1 LRNTSSNSPQP
12 GAAVEFWH
20 DVLIEK
26 SWAVLLEL
34 RKRYEFI
41 LLGGWA
47 VYLYTKALKSKDI
60 DIIVDYN
67 TLGLMGRELPLKKN
81 ERLRKYEL
89 LISDVE
95 VEVYVPYF
103 SNLGIPVEDVAANIR
118 VLEGFKVPTPEVL
131 LILKQAAEVE
141 RAGSVKGLKDR
152 IDILALLIY
161 SEIDFNTYLS
171 LVKKYSLYS
180 YRERLKNLVE
190 TADREFK
197 ELGITNPRQIRLLR
211 KKISSVM

>member
-1 LRNTSSNSPQP
+1 
-12 GAAVEFWH
+12 VEFWH

-95 VEVYVPYF
+95 VDVYVPYF

-171 LVKKYSLYS
+171 LVKKYSLSS

>member
-1 LRNTSSNSPQP
+1 M
-12 GAAVEFWH
+12 EFWH

-171 LVKKYSLYS
+171 LVKKYSLSS

-197 ELGITNPRQIRLLR
+197 ELGITNPQQIRLLR

>member
-1 LRNTSSNSPQP
+1 M
-12 GAAVEFWH
+12 EFWH

-81 ERLRKYEL
+81 ERLKKYEL
-89 LISDVE
+89 LINDVE
-95 VEVYVPYF
+95 VDVYVPYF

-171 LVKKYSLYS
+171 LVNKYSLYS

-211 KKISSVM
+211 KKISSVT

>member
-1 LRNTSSNSPQP
+1 LQNP
-12 GAAVEFWH
+12 
-20 DVLIEK
+20 K
-26 SWAVLLEL
+26 
-34 RKRYEFI
+34 
-41 LLGGWA
+41 
-47 VYLYTKALKSKDI
+47 
-60 DIIVDYN
+60 
-67 TLGLMGRELPLKKN
+67 
-81 ERLRKYEL
+81 
-89 LISDVE
+89 
-95 VEVYVPYF
+95 
-103 SNLGIPVEDVAANIR
+103 
-118 VLEGFKVPTPEVL
+118 VL

-171 LVKKYSLYS
+171 LVNKYSLSS

>member
-1 LRNTSSNSPQP
+1 
-12 GAAVEFWH
+12 VEFWH

-81 ERLRKYEL
+81 ERLKKYEL

-95 VEVYVPYF
+95 VDVYVPYF

-171 LVKKYSLYS
+171 LVKKYSLSS

-197 ELGITNPRQIRLLR
+197 ELGITNPRQIKLLR

>member
-1 LRNTSSNSPQP
+1 M
-12 GAAVEFWH
+12 EFWH

-60 DIIVDYN
+60 DIIVDYD

-95 VEVYVPYF
+95 VDVYVPYF
-103 SNLGIPVEDVAANIR
+103 SNLGIPVEDVAASIR

-171 LVKKYSLYS
+171 LVKKYSLSS

>member
-1 LRNTSSNSPQP
+1 
-12 GAAVEFWH
+12 VEFWH

-34 RKRYEFI
+34 GKRYEFI

-103 SNLGIPVEDVAANIR
+103 SNLGIPVEDVAASIR

-171 LVKKYSLYS
+171 LVKKYSLSS

>member
-1 LRNTSSNSPQP
+1 
-12 GAAVEFWH
+12 VEFWH

-81 ERLRKYEL
+81 ERLKKYEL
-89 LISDVE
+89 LINDVE
-95 VEVYVPYF
+95 VDVYVPYF

-171 LVKKYSLYS
+171 LVNKYSLSS

>member
-1 LRNTSSNSPQP
+1 M
-12 GAAVEFWH
+12 GFWH

-26 SWAVLLEL
+26 SWTVLLEL

-89 LISDVE
+89 LINDVE

-103 SNLGIPVEDVAANIR
+103 SNLGIPVEDVAASIR

-161 SEIDFNTYLS
+161 SEIDFNAYLS
-171 LVKKYSLYS
+171 LVNKYSLSS

-197 ELGITNPRQIRLLR
+197 ELGLTNPRQIRQLR
-211 KKISSVM
+211 KKLLSLM

>member
-1 LRNTSSNSPQP
+1 
-12 GAAVEFWH
+12 VEFWH

-171 LVKKYSLYS
+171 LVKKYSLSS

>member
-1 LRNTSSNSPQP
+1 M
-12 GAAVEFWH
+12 EFWH

-89 LISDVE
+89 LINDVE
-95 VEVYVPYF
+95 VDVYVPYF

-171 LVKKYSLYS
+171 LVNKYSLSS

-197 ELGITNPRQIRLLR
+197 ELGITNPRQIRLFR

>member
-1 LRNTSSNSPQP
+1 M
-12 GAAVEFWH
+12 EFWH
-20 DVLIEK
+20 DLLIEK

-95 VEVYVPYF
+95 VDVYVPYF

-171 LVKKYSLYS
+171 LVNKYSLSS

>member
-1 LRNTSSNSPQP
+1 LQN
-12 GAAVEFWH
+12 
-20 DVLIEK
+20 
-26 SWAVLLEL
+26 
-34 RKRYEFI
+34 
-41 LLGGWA
+41 
-47 VYLYTKALKSKDI
+47 
-60 DIIVDYN
+60 
-67 TLGLMGRELPLKKN
+67 
-81 ERLRKYEL
+81 
-89 LISDVE
+89 
-95 VEVYVPYF
+95 
-103 SNLGIPVEDVAANIR
+103 
-118 VLEGFKVPTPEVL
+118 PEVL

-171 LVKKYSLYS
+171 LVKKYSLSS

>member
-1 LRNTSSNSPQP
+1 
-12 GAAVEFWH
+12 VEFWH

-81 ERLRKYEL
+81 ERLKKYEL

-95 VEVYVPYF
+95 VDVYVPYF

-171 LVKKYSLYS
+171 LVNKYSLSS

>member
-1 LRNTSSNSPQP
+1 M
-12 GAAVEFWH
+12 EFWH

-89 LISDVE
+89 LINDVE

-103 SNLGIPVEDVAANIR
+103 SNLGIPVEDVAASIR

-171 LVKKYSLYS
+171 LVKKYSLSS

>member
-1 LRNTSSNSPQP
+1 
-12 GAAVEFWH
+12 VEFWH

-81 ERLRKYEL
+81 ERLKKYEL

-95 VEVYVPYF
+95 VDVYVPYF

-118 VLEGFKVPTPEVL
+118 VMEGFKVPTPEVL

-171 LVKKYSLYS
+171 LVKKYSLSS

>member
-1 LRNTSSNSPQP
+1 
-12 GAAVEFWH
+12 
-20 DVLIEK
+20 
-26 SWAVLLEL
+26 
-34 RKRYEFI
+34 
-41 LLGGWA
+41 
-47 VYLYTKALKSKDI
+47 
-60 DIIVDYN
+60 
-67 TLGLMGRELPLKKN
+67 MGRELPLKKN
-81 ERLRKYEL
+81 ERLKKYEL

-95 VEVYVPYF
+95 VDVYVPYF
-103 SNLGIPVEDVAANIR
+103 SNLGIPVEDVAAGIR

-171 LVKKYSLYS
+171 LVNKYSLYS

>member
-1 LRNTSSNSPQP
+1 
-12 GAAVEFWH
+12 VEFWH

-95 VEVYVPYF
+95 VDVYVPYF

-171 LVKKYSLYS
+171 LVKKYSLSS

-197 ELGITNPRQIRLLR
+197 ELGITNPRQIRFSGKRYRL
-211 KKISSVM
+211 